1 MAYDTLFT
9 FDRKLLVQA
18 NQNMKE
24 TSFLMFEEKPKSRKL
39 NLEFKDYRI
48 NINLISHDGNLND
61 YLNNFWLFSW
71 TISVGLFHQTEYLEI
86 FTIECDAMWNELF
99 LFISMPRLH
108 FLYPWTNQICWIN
121 IMDKHSQRMY
131 YLSYILWKHL

>member
-1 MAYDTLFT
+1 MHPSDFQKHKNRFCFGKRVAYDTLFT

-61 YLNNFWLFSW
+61 YLNNF
-71 TISVGLFHQTEYLEI
+71 
-86 FTIECDAMWNELF
+86 
-99 LFISMPRLH
+99 
-108 FLYPWTNQICWIN
+108 
-121 IMDKHSQRMY
+121 
-131 YLSYILWKHL
+131 